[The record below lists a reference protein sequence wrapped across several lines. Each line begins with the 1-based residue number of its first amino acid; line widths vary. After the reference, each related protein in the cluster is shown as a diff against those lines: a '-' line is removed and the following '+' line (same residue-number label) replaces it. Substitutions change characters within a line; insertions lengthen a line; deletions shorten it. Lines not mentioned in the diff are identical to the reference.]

1 MPKIVDHDVRRTEFA
16 AAACE
21 AIFQKGIDAL
31 KLTDV
36 AEFAGCTTGA
46 LTHYFDSKD
55 ALIIAAIDHA
65 WDSVRTRMYEQL
77 EADEIDALAFFSEL
91 LPTTREKQKAN
102 TVWFHYWLRSMH
114 SPELAQ
120 KKDDNHI
127 EWLAMMAA
135 CFEKLKKQGCIKGE
149 VVDLDLETI
158 DAVMHGISLHGVI
171 APDRWPA
178 ERQVAQLEHYL
189 NSILN

>member
-1 MPKIVDHDVRRTEFA
+1 MPKIVDHDIRRAEFA

-21 AIFQKGIDAL
+21 AIFLNGIDAL

-36 AEFAGCTTGA
+36 AKVAGCTTGA
-46 LTHYFDSKD
+46 LTHYFDTKD
-55 ALIIAAIDHA
+55 ALIIAAIDYA
-65 WDSVRTRMYEQL
+65 WSSIQTRMYEQL
-77 EADEIDALAFFSEL
+77 EADEVDALAFFSEL

-114 SPELAQ
+114 SPELAK
-120 KKDDNHI
+120 KKDENHI
-127 EWLAMMAA
+127 EWLAMMAT
-135 CFEKLKKQGCIKGE
+135 CFDKLYQQGSIKKRIS
-149 VVDLDLETI
+149 DMDLETI
-158 DAVMHGISLHGVI
+158 DAVVHGISLHGVI

-178 ERQVAQLEHYL
+178 ERQVGQLEHYL